1 MQITHHKE
9 HGLRLPALMS
19 SKPVLFSASIIGL
32 LPVQLF
38 AQRLQV
44 AYWTG
49 PVALVPRTP
58 DDLAGETKTCW
69 IQPFPGMTNMASVT
83 SLQIP
88 HKAQKEY
95 EQACEAVKNKKMPEA
110 EKHLRKA
117 TEIYPNCAAGWVMLG
132 QILETR
138 TRQRSAGAREACSR
152 ASGSDSN
159 YLPAY
164 LCSAETA
171 EREQRWHEVLNLTS
185 RALELDPSNDAY
197 ALFFQCN
204 RLFQS

>member
-1 MQITHHKE
+1 MQITPHKE

-19 SKPVLFSASIIGL
+19 SKPVLFSAL
-32 LPVQLF
+32 KLF
-38 AQRLQV
+38 AQKLQV

-83 SLQIP
+83 SLQTP

-95 EQACEAVKNKKMPEA
+95 EQACEAAKNKKMPEA
-110 EKHLRKA
+110 EKHSRKA
-117 TEIYPNCAAGWVMLG
+117 SEIYPNYAAGRVMLG

-138 TRQRSAGAREACSR
+138 TRQQSAAG
-152 ASGSDSN
+152 
-159 YLPAY
+159 P
-164 LCSAETA
+164 
-171 EREQRWHEVLNLTS
+171 
-185 RALELDPSNDAY
+185 
-197 ALFFQCN
+197 
-204 RLFQS
+204 

>member
-9 HGLRLPALMS
+9 HGLRLPALMR
-19 SKPVLFSASIIGL
+19 SKPVLFSALIIGL

-38 AQRLQV
+38 AQKLQV

-58 DDLAGETKTCW
+58 DDLAGKTKTCW

-83 SLQIP
+83 SLRIP

-110 EKHLRKA
+110 EKHLRMA
-117 TEIYPNCAAGWVMLG
+117 TEIYPNYAAGWVMLG

-138 TRQRSAGAREACSR
+138 QQSAGPVKLVREHQAVIQITCPRIFVQRRSR
-152 ASGSDSN
+152 GVSCDGIK
-159 YLPAY
+159 
-164 LCSAETA
+164 
-171 EREQRWHEVLNLTS
+171 
-185 RALELDPSNDAY
+185 
-197 ALFFQCN
+197 F
-204 RLFQS
+204 